1 MKPVV
6 DRLAGEYSGTVEF
19 IVYADTSSDTGA
31 GELANE
37 HGITA
42 VPTMVLVAPD
52 GTEVDRIVGSL
63 PEAELR
69 EKLSEARDAR

>member
-6 DRLAGEYSGTVEF
+6 DRLANEFSGTVEF
-19 IVYADTSSDTGA
+19 IVYADTSADPGA

-42 VPTMVLVAPD
+42 VPTMVLVTPD
-52 GTEVDRIVGSL
+52 GTEVDRVVGSL
-63 PEAELR
+63 PEADLR
-69 EKLSEARDAR
+69 DKLSEARSAP